1 MCECF
6 TNIAP
11 FTGFPAITIPIGQR
25 EDRIPMDSYW
35 MARRFDEAALLGTVF
50 EVERLLGC
58 RLHFVEPFGLSCR

>member
-1 MCECF
+1 
-6 TNIAP
+6 
-11 FTGFPAITIPIGQR
+11 
-25 EDRIPMDSYW
+25 MDSYW